1 MPRYEMDAAA
11 LDAIDIL
18 AANLSSGAANS
29 AAVEEAAMYA
39 IRHWQA
45 ATGLADLGMANETL
59 AFAGTAST
67 GNAALLVMAG
77 DGIDHALTILP
88 PGTVSHDLA
97 VNLADAAAAMRAGLP
112 GARAERWRRIDV
124 HELLANVYADVAN
137 VMQTDV
143 LVSGRDVG
151 DHGGDLSKI
160 MTPTKRGFAPPL
172 RKEAPAS
179 HAPKKKA
186 PTAAPAEKEE
196 VKTTPES
203 MEAAPDVKEITE
215 KAKARAEV
223 KAEYDRVNAD
233 REAHK
238 AAAKTEEAAKAKHH
252 KGGKEE
258 KVQGPKQHK
267 AVKEET
273 ITLETCAYAGT
284 GNVLK
289 VQRLLGIAGEHNN

>member
-97 VNLADAAAAMRAGLP
+97 VNLADAAAALRAGLP

-196 VKTTPES
+196 VKT
-203 MEAAPDVKEITE
+203 
-215 KAKARAEV
+215 
-223 KAEYDRVNAD
+223 EYDRVNAD

-267 AVKEET
+267 AVKEE
-273 ITLETCAYAGT
+273 
-284 GNVLK
+284 K
-289 VQRLLGIAGEHNN
+289 VHEAKHHKDGKKEAKVPEEKSAQEEVAEAEAE